1 MRQFL
6 LILLPV
12 FFPSVLGAEVS
23 VRVDAPPRAGAGA
36 RVEWNVVAK
45 NDGPEPTTVEIQTSF
60 DNRSFACSIFRT
72 VEPAEEVALPCY
84 AAAPEAPG
92 RYQIVANT
100 TPADIWPRPPAV
112 TTSADVDVVLAP
124 DLTLTFSS
132 QSAVLRG
139 GRVAFDVLFDWY
151 TPVVPSPA
159 AILTIH
165 LDPRLQQ
172 VQVPAPCRHDAEK
185 SLVVCTIAAP
195 APDQTTRFR
204 IDAIAP
210 SEGTGVPLV
219 TRAEVTTNDPREVT
233 ENLNN
238 AVAVTETYRTFT
250 VTTTAD
256 AGPGSLRAAI
266 KEVNAVC
273 DQAPLCEIAF
283 AIDAPEARWH
293 TIRPESPLP
302 RLVASALLF
311 DGSSQSVAHGD
322 TNSEGPEIEISGT
335 RLGEGDG
342 VIIDAPC
349 GATVR
354 GVVINGFPG
363 TGLLLSGNRRCR
375 SMLGTSNLVEG
386 NFLGTDATGTTA
398 IANERGVVID
408 TPRSWNVKNNV
419 ISGNRRS
426 GLFLWWGPV
435 SMILRNRIGL
445 RAHEDLPLGNGGS
458 GVFIGSAAMG
468 TDLDDNYIAFNR
480 EMGVAVAAS
489 YVRIGSN
496 SIHANGL
503 LGIDVGLDGP
513 GGSDAPPPRIV
524 SAIYD
529 PATGQ
534 TTVEGVGTSAG
545 SFGPDEVLVF
555 ANDACD
561 GTGGGE
567 GQYTLGRATG
577 MANTTNFRFVHQ
589 GDLTGKFITAT
600 TTIRQCL
607 NCFAANSIESQGINF
622 GVYSRTTEFG
632 ECQEV
637 VRKP

>member
-6 LILLPV
+6 LILLAAL
-12 FFPSVLGAEVS
+12 FPSVVLAEVS
-23 VRVDAPPRAGAGA
+23 VRVDAPSRAGAGA

-60 DNRSFACSIFRT
+60 DNRSFTCAFLRT
-72 VEPAEEVALPCY
+72 VEPSEEAVLSCY
-84 AAAPEAPG
+84 AEAPEVPG
-92 RYQIVANT
+92 RYRIVANT
-100 TPADIWPRPPAV
+100 TTGSVSPRPPAV
-112 TTSADVDVVLAP
+112 TSFADIDVVLAP
-124 DLTLTFSS
+124 DITLTFSS
-132 QSAVLRG
+132 QSAVVRG
-139 GRVAFDVLFDWY
+139 GRIAFDVLFDWY

-159 AILTIH
+159 AVLTVH

-172 VQVPAPCRHDAEK
+172 VKVPAPCRHDAAE
-185 SLVVCTIAAP
+185 SVVVCTIAAP
-195 APDQTTRFR
+195 SPDQTTHLR

-210 SEGTGVPLV
+210 SDGTGVPLV

-233 ENLNN
+233 ENLNS
-238 AVAVTETYRTFT
+238 AVAVTATYRTFT

-266 KEVNAVC
+266 EEANAEC
-273 DQAPLCEIAF
+273 DRAPLCEIAF
-283 AIDAPEARWH
+283 AIDAPDARWH

-302 RLVASALLF
+302 GLVVSALLF

-322 TNSEGPEIEISGT
+322 TNTAGPEIELSGT

-342 VIIDAPC
+342 IVIDAPC

-354 GVVINGFPG
+354 GVAINGFPG

-375 SMLGTSNLVEG
+375 SMLGASNLVQG
-386 NFLGTDATGTTA
+386 NFLGTDAAGTRA
-398 IANERGVVID
+398 IPNERGIVID
-408 TPRSWNVKNNV
+408 TPRSWNVQNNV

-458 GVFIGSAAMG
+458 GIFIGSAAMG
-468 TDLDDNYIAFNR
+468 TDLDDNYVAFNR
-480 EMGVAVAAS
+480 ETGIAVVAS
-489 YVRIGSN
+489 YVRIGFN

-524 SAIYD
+524 SATYD

-534 TTVEGVGTSAG
+534 TTIEGVGTSAG

-567 GQYTLGRATG
+567 GQYTLGRAVRIGNATS
-577 MANTTNFRFVHQ
+577 FRFVHQ

-607 NCFAANSIESQGINF
+607 NCFAASSVESQGINF

-632 ECQEV
+632 ECREV